1 MYILFAAPALSL
13 FTILAITL
21 HSQFATRPNL

>member
-13 FTILAITL
+13 VTILAMSL
-21 HSQFATRPNL
+21 HSQFATRPSL